1 MINHPNPQKFHG
13 LLTALTDCLKK
24 LVSNNADVIG
34 AAIVSLEGMPIAS
47 TFSKDIDDALL
58 GAMMAAVQS
67 FAERSVR
74 QLSRGALKSVLIE
87 ANEGNI
93 LISKAENGTILCVL
107 TKPEPSLGMILLNVQ
122 STCNEVSKMYA
133 RELSTE
139 EIERAYRKIL
149 LIMKENN
156 TSRLSLERTRLPEF
170 FESNLLTNNQD
181 GLPSF
186 KLEVDLY
193 LKENQVNVFYDKQK
207 VSIQKFDN

>member
-1 MINHPNPQKFHG
+1 MINQKFHV

-24 LVSNNADVIG
+24 LLSNNADLIG

-93 LISKAENGTILCVL
+93 LISRAENDTILCVL

-122 STCNEVSKMYA
+122 STCNEVSKMYS
-133 RELSTE
+133 RELTTE
-139 EIERAYRKIL
+139 EIDRAYRKIL
-149 LIMKENN
+149 IIMKENN
-156 TSRLSLERTRLPEF
+156 TSRLSIERNRLPEF
-170 FESNLLTNNQD
+170 FESNLLTNSQD

-193 LKENQVNVFYDKQK
+193 LKENNVDVFYDEQK
-207 VSIQKFDN
+207 VTIQKLEN